1 MGLNMTRIVY
11 LNGDFLNENDAKVS
25 IFDRGFLMA
34 DGVYEVTS
42 VINGKLID
50 FDGHAIRLQRSMSE
64 LMMESAISKEDLLE
78 VHRQLIIKNDLNEGM
93 IYLQI
98 TRGSPNDRDFVF
110 PDPKL
115 IKPTIVLFTQSNANM
130 VENPKAQIGMK
141 VISIPD
147 ERWGR
152 RDIKTV
158 QLLYPSMGKM
168 IAKSKGADDAWMVQN
183 GYVME
188 GSSNNA
194 WIIKGKNI
202 YTREADNLIL
212 KGITREAVINVAK
225 QLNYKVTAKQFTVT
239 EAENADE
246 AFITSATTFVT
257 GVVKINGSK
266 ISSGKPG
273 IFTKA
278 LREAYIKQALKH
290 LK

>member
-1 MGLNMTRIVY
+1 MRTVY
-11 LNGDFLNENDAKVS
+11 VNGEFIAEQDAKVS
-25 IFDRGFLMA
+25 IFDRAFLFA
-34 DGVYEVTS
+34 DSVYEVTS
-42 VINGKLID
+42 VLNGKLVD
-50 FDGHAIRLQRSMSE
+50 FDNHIKRLKKSMKE
-64 LMMESAISKEDLLE
+64 LDFAPTINEEEFLSF
-78 VHRQLIIKNDLNEGM
+78 HRKLVELNEVKEG
-93 IYLQI
+93 IVYLQVS
-98 TRGSPNDRDFVF
+98 RGIAERDFAF
-110 PDPKL
+110 PDSKTEL
-115 IKPTIVLFTQSNANM
+115 TVTAFTQKKDLID
-130 VENPKAQIGMK
+130 NPSVHNG
-141 VISIPD
+141 ISIITVD
-147 ERWGR
+147 DLRWKR
-152 RDIKTV
+152 CDIKTI
-158 QLLYPSMGKM
+158 QLLYPSM
-168 IAKSKGADDAWMVQN
+168 AKTEAMKQGADDAWMVQN

-225 QLNYKVTAKQFTVT
+225 LLKYKVIAKQFTVT

-266 ISSGKPG
+266 LSSGKPG

>member
-1 MGLNMTRIVY
+1 MRTVY
-11 LNGDFLNENDAKVS
+11 VNGEFIAEQDAKVS
-25 IFDRGFLMA
+25 IFDRAFLFA

-42 VINGKLID
+42 VLNGKLVD
-50 FDGHAIRLQRSMSE
+50 FDNHIKRLKRSMKE
-64 LMMESAISKEDLLE
+64 LNFGPKINEEELLAF
-78 VHRQLIIKNDLNEGM
+78 HRKLVDLNEIKEGI
-93 IYLQI
+93 IYLQVS
-98 TRGSPNDRDFVF
+98 RGIAERDFAF
-110 PDPKL
+110 PNSKTEL
-115 IKPTIVLFTQSNANM
+115 TITAFTQKKDLID
-130 VENPKAQIGMK
+130 NPSAHNG
-141 VISIPD
+141 ISIITVD
-147 ERWGR
+147 DLRWKR
-152 RDIKTV
+152 CDIKTI
-158 QLLYPSMGKM
+158 QLLYPSM
-168 IAKSKGADDAWMVQN
+168 AKTEAMKQGADDAWMVQN

-225 QLNYKVTAKQFTVT
+225 QLNYKVIAKQFTVT

-273 IFTKA
+273 IFTKT

>member
-1 MGLNMTRIVY
+1 MKELDFGPTINEEEFLSFHRKLVELNEIKEGIVY
-11 LNGDFLNENDAKVS
+11 LQVSRGIAERDFAFPDSKTELTITAFTQKKD
-25 IFDRGFLMA
+25 
-34 DGVYEVTS
+34 
-42 VINGKLID
+42 LID
-50 FDGHAIRLQRSMSE
+50 NLSVRNG
-64 LMMESAISKEDLLE
+64 
-78 VHRQLIIKNDLNEGM
+78 
-93 IYLQI
+93 
-98 TRGSPNDRDFVF
+98 
-110 PDPKL
+110 
-115 IKPTIVLFTQSNANM
+115 
-130 VENPKAQIGMK
+130 
-141 VISIPD
+141 ISIITVD
-147 ERWGR
+147 DLRWKR
-152 RDIKTV
+152 CDIKTI
-158 QLLYPSMGKM
+158 QLLYPSM
-168 IAKSKGADDAWMVQN
+168 AKTEAMKQGADDAWMVQN

-257 GVVKINGSK
+257 GVVKINGNN

-273 IFTKA
+273 IFTKT

>member
-1 MGLNMTRIVY
+1 MRTVY
-11 LNGDFLNENDAKVS
+11 VNGEFIAEQDAKVS
-25 IFDRGFLMA
+25 IFDRAFLFA

-42 VINGKLID
+42 VLNGKLVD
-50 FDGHAIRLQRSMSE
+50 FDNHIKRLKRSMKE
-64 LMMESAISKEDLLE
+64 LNFGPKINEEELLAF
-78 VHRQLIIKNDLNEGM
+78 HRKLVDLNEIKEGI
-93 IYLQI
+93 IYLQVS
-98 TRGSPNDRDFVF
+98 RGIAERDFAF
-110 PDPKL
+110 PDSKTAL
-115 IKPTIVLFTQSNANM
+115 TITAFTQKKDLID
-130 VENPKAQIGMK
+130 NPSVHNG
-141 VISIPD
+141 ISIITVD
-147 ERWGR
+147 DLRWKR
-152 RDIKTV
+152 CDIKTI
-158 QLLYPSMGKM
+158 QLLYPSM
-168 IAKSKGADDAWMVQN
+168 AKTEAMKQGADDAWMVQN

-225 QLNYKVTAKQFTVT
+225 QLNYKVIAKQFTVT

>member
-1 MGLNMTRIVY
+1 MRTVY
-11 LNGDFLNENDAKVS
+11 VNGEFIAEQDAKVS
-25 IFDRGFLMA
+25 IFDRAFLFA
-34 DGVYEVTS
+34 DSVYEVTS
-42 VINGKLID
+42 VLNGKLVD
-50 FDGHAIRLQRSMSE
+50 FDNHIKRLKKSMKE
-64 LMMESAISKEDLLE
+64 LDFAPTINEEEFLSF
-78 VHRQLIIKNDLNEGM
+78 HRKLVELNEIKEG
-93 IYLQI
+93 IVYLQVS
-98 TRGSPNDRDFVF
+98 RGIAERDFAF
-110 PDPKL
+110 PDSKTEL
-115 IKPTIVLFTQSNANM
+115 TITAFTQKKDLID
-130 VENPKAQIGMK
+130 NPSVHNG
-141 VISIPD
+141 ISIITVD
-147 ERWGR
+147 DLRWKR
-152 RDIKTV
+152 CDIKTI
-158 QLLYPSMGKM
+158 QLLYPSM
-168 IAKSKGADDAWMVQN
+168 AKTEAMKQGADDAWMVQN

-225 QLNYKVTAKQFTVT
+225 LLKYKVIAKQFTVT

-266 ISSGKPG
+266 LSSGKPG

-278 LREAYIKQALKH
+278 LREAYIKQALKY

>member
-1 MGLNMTRIVY
+1 MRTVY
-11 LNGDFLNENDAKVS
+11 VNGEFIAEQDAKVS
-25 IFDRGFLMA
+25 IFDRAFLFA

-42 VINGKLID
+42 VLNGKLVD
-50 FDGHAIRLQRSMSE
+50 FDNHIKRLKRSMKE
-64 LMMESAISKEDLLE
+64 LNFGPKINEEELLAF
-78 VHRQLIIKNDLNEGM
+78 HRKLVDLNEIKEGI
-93 IYLQI
+93 IYLQVS
-98 TRGSPNDRDFVF
+98 RGIAERDFAF
-110 PDPKL
+110 PNSKTEL
-115 IKPTIVLFTQSNANM
+115 TITAFTQKKDLID
-130 VENPKAQIGMK
+130 NPSAHNG
-141 VISIPD
+141 ISIITID
-147 ERWGR
+147 DLRWKR
-152 RDIKTV
+152 CDIKTI
-158 QLLYPSMGKM
+158 QLLYPSM
-168 IAKSKGADDAWMVQN
+168 AKTEAMKQGADDAWMVQN

-194 WIIKGKNI
+194 WIIKGQNI

-225 QLNYKVTAKQFTVT
+225 QLNYKVIAKQFTVT

-273 IFTKA
+273 IFTKT

>member
-1 MGLNMTRIVY
+1 MRTAYV
-11 LNGDFLNENDAKVS
+11 NGEFIAEQDAKVS
-25 IFDRGFLMA
+25 IFDRAFLFA

-42 VINGKLID
+42 VLNGKLVD
-50 FDGHAIRLQRSMSE
+50 FDNHIKRLKRSMKE
-64 LMMESAISKEDLLE
+64 LDFGPTINEEEFLTF
-78 VHRQLIIKNDLNEGM
+78 HRKLVELNEIKEG
-93 IYLQI
+93 IVYLQVS
-98 TRGSPNDRDFVF
+98 RGIAERDFTF
-110 PDPKL
+110 PDSKTNL
-115 IKPTIVLFTQSNANM
+115 TITAFTQKKDLID
-130 VENPKAQIGMK
+130 NPSVHNG
-141 VISIPD
+141 ISIITID
-147 ERWGR
+147 DLRWKR
-152 RDIKTV
+152 CDIKTI
-158 QLLYPSMGKM
+158 QLLYPSM
-168 IAKSKGADDAWMVQN
+168 AKTEAMKQGADDAWMIQN

-212 KGITREAVINVAK
+212 KGITREAVMKVAEE
-225 QLNYKVTAKQFTVT
+225 LRYKVTPKQFTVT

>member
-1 MGLNMTRIVY
+1 M
-11 LNGDFLNENDAKVS
+11 AKTE
-25 IFDRGFLMA
+25 A
-34 DGVYEVTS
+34 
-42 VINGKLID
+42 
-50 FDGHAIRLQRSMSE
+50 
-64 LMMESAISKEDLLE
+64 
-78 VHRQLIIKNDLNEGM
+78 
-93 IYLQI
+93 
-98 TRGSPNDRDFVF
+98 
-110 PDPKL
+110 
-115 IKPTIVLFTQSNANM
+115 
-130 VENPKAQIGMK
+130 MK
-141 VISIPD
+141 
-147 ERWGR
+147 
-152 RDIKTV
+152 
-158 QLLYPSMGKM
+158 Q
-168 IAKSKGADDAWMVQN
+168 GADDAWMVQN

-225 QLNYKVTAKQFTVT
+225 LLKYKVIAKQFTVT

-266 ISSGKPG
+266 LSSGKPG

-278 LREAYIKQALKH
+278 LREAYIKQALKY

>member
-1 MGLNMTRIVY
+1 MRTVY
-11 LNGDFLNENDAKVS
+11 VNGEFIAEQDAKVS
-25 IFDRGFLMA
+25 IFDRAFLFA

-42 VINGKLID
+42 VLNGKLVD
-50 FDGHAIRLQRSMSE
+50 FDNHIKRLKRSMKE
-64 LMMESAISKEDLLE
+64 LNFGPKINEEELLAF
-78 VHRQLIIKNDLNEGM
+78 HRKLVDLNEIKEGI
-93 IYLQI
+93 IYLQVS
-98 TRGSPNDRDFVF
+98 RGIAERDFAF
-110 PDPKL
+110 PNSKTEL
-115 IKPTIVLFTQSNANM
+115 TITAFTQKKDLID
-130 VENPKAQIGMK
+130 NPSAHNG
-141 VISIPD
+141 ISIITID
-147 ERWGR
+147 DLRWKR
-152 RDIKTV
+152 CDIKTI
-158 QLLYPSMGKM
+158 QLLYPSM
-168 IAKSKGADDAWMVQN
+168 AKTEAMKQGADDAWMVQN

-225 QLNYKVTAKQFTVT
+225 QLNYKVIAKQFTVT

-278 LREAYIKQALKH
+278 LREAYNKQIGRAH
-290 LK
+290 V

>member
-1 MGLNMTRIVY
+1 MRTAYV
-11 LNGDFLNENDAKVS
+11 NGEFIAEQDAKVS
-25 IFDRGFLMA
+25 IFDRAFLFA
-34 DGVYEVTS
+34 DAVYEVTS
-42 VINGKLID
+42 VLNGKLVD
-50 FDGHAIRLQRSMSE
+50 FDNHIKRLKKSMKE
-64 LMMESAISKEDLLE
+64 LDFGPKINEEEFLAF
-78 VHRQLIIKNDLNEGM
+78 HRKLVELNEIKEG
-93 IYLQI
+93 IVYLQVS
-98 TRGSPNDRDFVF
+98 RGVAERDFTF
-110 PDPKL
+110 PDSKTAL
-115 IKPTIVLFTQSNANM
+115 TITAFTQKK
-130 VENPKAQIGMK
+130 ELIDNPSVHNG
-141 VISIPD
+141 ISIITVD
-147 ERWGR
+147 DLRWKR
-152 RDIKTV
+152 CDIKTV
-158 QLLYPSMGKM
+158 QLLYPS
-168 IAKSKGADDAWMVQN
+168 IAKTEAMKQGADDAWMVQN

-225 QLNYKVTAKQFTVT
+225 QLNYKVIAKQFTVT

-257 GVVKINGSK
+257 GVVKINGSN

>member
-1 MGLNMTRIVY
+1 MRTAYV
-11 LNGDFLNENDAKVS
+11 NGEFIAEQDAKVS
-25 IFDRGFLMA
+25 IFDRAFLFA
-34 DGVYEVTS
+34 DAVYEVTS
-42 VINGKLID
+42 VLNGKLVD
-50 FDGHAIRLQRSMSE
+50 FDNHIKRLKKSMKE
-64 LMMESAISKEDLLE
+64 LDFGPTINEEEFLAF
-78 VHRQLIIKNDLNEGM
+78 HRKLVELNEIKEG
-93 IYLQI
+93 IVYLQVS
-98 TRGSPNDRDFVF
+98 RGVAERDFTF
-110 PDPKL
+110 PDSKTAL
-115 IKPTIVLFTQSNANM
+115 TITAFTQKK
-130 VENPKAQIGMK
+130 ELIDNPSVHNG
-141 VISIPD
+141 ISIITVD
-147 ERWGR
+147 DLRWKR
-152 RDIKTV
+152 CDIKTV
-158 QLLYPSMGKM
+158 QLLYPS
-168 IAKSKGADDAWMVQN
+168 IAKTEAMKQGADDAWMVQN

-225 QLNYKVTAKQFTVT
+225 QLNYKVIAKQFTVT

>member
-1 MGLNMTRIVY
+1 MRTVY
-11 LNGDFLNENDAKVS
+11 VNGEFIAEQDAKVS
-25 IFDRGFLMA
+25 IFDRAFLFA
-34 DGVYEVTS
+34 DSVYEVTS
-42 VINGKLID
+42 VLNGKLVD
-50 FDGHAIRLQRSMSE
+50 FDNHIKRLKKSMKE
-64 LMMESAISKEDLLE
+64 LDFAPTINEEEFLSF
-78 VHRQLIIKNDLNEGM
+78 HRKLVELNEIKEG
-93 IYLQI
+93 IVYLQVS
-98 TRGSPNDRDFVF
+98 RGIAERDFAF
-110 PDPKL
+110 PDSKTEL
-115 IKPTIVLFTQSNANM
+115 TVTAFTQKKDLID
-130 VENPKAQIGMK
+130 NPSVHNG
-141 VISIPD
+141 ISIITVD
-147 ERWGR
+147 DLRWKR
-152 RDIKTV
+152 CDIKTI
-158 QLLYPSMGKM
+158 QLLYPSM
-168 IAKSKGADDAWMVQN
+168 AKTEAMKQGADDAWMVQN

-225 QLNYKVTAKQFTVT
+225 LLKYKVIAKQFTVT

-266 ISSGKPG
+266 LSSGKPG

-278 LREAYIKQALKH
+278 LREAYIKQALKY

>member
-1 MGLNMTRIVY
+1 MRTVY
-11 LNGDFLNENDAKVS
+11 VNGEFIAEQDAKVS
-25 IFDRGFLMA
+25 IFDRAFLFA
-34 DGVYEVTS
+34 DSVYEVTS
-42 VINGKLID
+42 VLNGKLVD
-50 FDGHAIRLQRSMSE
+50 FDNHIKRLKKSMKE
-64 LMMESAISKEDLLE
+64 LDFAPTINEEEFLSF
-78 VHRQLIIKNDLNEGM
+78 HRKLVELNEVKEG
-93 IYLQI
+93 IVYLQVS
-98 TRGSPNDRDFVF
+98 RGIAERDFAF
-110 PDPKL
+110 PDSKTEL
-115 IKPTIVLFTQSNANM
+115 TVTAFTQKKDLID
-130 VENPKAQIGMK
+130 NPSVHNG
-141 VISIPD
+141 ISIITVD
-147 ERWGR
+147 DLRWKR
-152 RDIKTV
+152 CDIKTI
-158 QLLYPSMGKM
+158 QLLYPSM
-168 IAKSKGADDAWMVQN
+168 AKTEAMKQGADDAWMVQN

-225 QLNYKVTAKQFTVT
+225 LLKYKVIAKQFTVT

-266 ISSGKPG
+266 LSSGKPG

-278 LREAYIKQALKH
+278 LREAYIKQALKY

>member
-1 MGLNMTRIVY
+1 MRTAYI
-11 LNGDFLNENDAKVS
+11 NGEFVTEQDAKVS
-25 IFDRGFLMA
+25 IFDRAFLFA
-34 DGVYEVTS
+34 DAVYEVTS
-42 VINGKLID
+42 VLNGKLVD
-50 FDGHAIRLQRSMSE
+50 FDNHIKRLKKSMKE
-64 LMMESAISKEDLLE
+64 LDFGPTINEEEFL
-78 VHRQLIIKNDLNEGM
+78 VFHRKLVDLNEIKEG
-93 IYLQI
+93 IVYLQVS
-98 TRGSPNDRDFVF
+98 RGIAERDFAF
-110 PDPKL
+110 PDTKTEL
-115 IKPTIVLFTQSNANM
+115 TITAFTQKKNLID
-130 VENPKAQIGMK
+130 NPSVQNG
-141 VISIPD
+141 ISIITID
-147 ERWGR
+147 DLRWKR
-152 RDIKTV
+152 CDIKTI
-158 QLLYPSMGKM
+158 QLLYPSM
-168 IAKSKGADDAWMVQN
+168 AKTEAIKQGADDAWMTQN

-194 WIIKGKNI
+194 WIIKGTNI

-212 KGITREAVINVAK
+212 KGITREAVFHAAK
-225 QLNYKVTAKQFTVT
+225 LLKYKVTSKQFTVI

>member
-1 MGLNMTRIVY
+1 MRTAYV
-11 LNGDFLNENDAKVS
+11 NGEFIAEQDAKVS
-25 IFDRGFLMA
+25 IFDRAFLFA
-34 DGVYEVTS
+34 DSVYEVTS
-42 VINGKLID
+42 VLNGKLVD
-50 FDGHAIRLQRSMSE
+50 FDNHIERLKRSMKE
-64 LMMESAISKEDLLE
+64 LNFGPTINEEEFLAF
-78 VHRQLIIKNDLNEGM
+78 HRKLVELNEIKEG
-93 IYLQI
+93 IVYLQVS
-98 TRGSPNDRDFVF
+98 RGVAERDFTF
-110 PDPKL
+110 PDSKTAL
-115 IKPTIVLFTQSNANM
+115 TITAFTQKK
-130 VENPKAQIGMK
+130 ELIDNPSVHNG
-141 VISIPD
+141 ISIITVD
-147 ERWGR
+147 DLRWKR
-152 RDIKTV
+152 CDIKTV
-158 QLLYPSMGKM
+158 QLLYPS
-168 IAKSKGADDAWMVQN
+168 IAKTEAMKQGADDAWMVKN

-194 WIIKGKNI
+194 WIIKRNNI

-225 QLNYKVTAKQFTVT
+225 QLNYKVTPKQFTVT
-239 EAENADE
+239 EAEDADE

>member
-1 MGLNMTRIVY
+1 MRTVY
-11 LNGDFLNENDAKVS
+11 VNGEFIAEQDAKVS
-25 IFDRGFLMA
+25 IFDRAFLFA

-42 VINGKLID
+42 VLNGKLVD
-50 FDGHAIRLQRSMSE
+50 FDNHIKRLKRSMKE
-64 LMMESAISKEDLLE
+64 LNFGPKINEEELLAF
-78 VHRQLIIKNDLNEGM
+78 HRKLVDLNEIKEGI
-93 IYLQI
+93 IYLQVS
-98 TRGSPNDRDFVF
+98 RGIAERDFAF
-110 PDPKL
+110 PNSKTEL
-115 IKPTIVLFTQSNANM
+115 TITAFTQKKDLID
-130 VENPKAQIGMK
+130 NPSAHNG
-141 VISIPD
+141 ISIITID
-147 ERWGR
+147 DLRWKR
-152 RDIKTV
+152 CDIKTI
-158 QLLYPSMGKM
+158 QLLYPSM
-168 IAKSKGADDAWMVQN
+168 AKTEAMKQGADDAWMVQN

-225 QLNYKVTAKQFTVT
+225 QLNYKVIAKQFTVT

>member
-1 MGLNMTRIVY
+1 MRTVY
-11 LNGDFLNENDAKVS
+11 VNGEFIAEQDAKVS
-25 IFDRGFLMA
+25 IFDRAFLFA
-34 DGVYEVTS
+34 DSVYEVTS
-42 VINGKLID
+42 VLNGKLVD
-50 FDGHAIRLQRSMSE
+50 FDNHIKRLKKSMKE
-64 LMMESAISKEDLLE
+64 LDFAPTINEEEFLSF
-78 VHRQLIIKNDLNEGM
+78 HRKLVELNEVKEG
-93 IYLQI
+93 IVYLQVS
-98 TRGSPNDRDFVF
+98 RGIAERDFAF
-110 PDPKL
+110 PDSKTEL
-115 IKPTIVLFTQSNANM
+115 TITAFTQKKDLID
-130 VENPKAQIGMK
+130 NPSVHNG
-141 VISIPD
+141 ISIITVD
-147 ERWGR
+147 DLRWKR
-152 RDIKTV
+152 CDIKTI
-158 QLLYPSMGKM
+158 QLLYPSM
-168 IAKSKGADDAWMVQN
+168 AKTEAMKQGADDAWMVQN

-225 QLNYKVTAKQFTVT
+225 LLKYKVIAKQFTVT

-266 ISSGKPG
+266 LSSGKPG

>member
-1 MGLNMTRIVY
+1 MRTVY
-11 LNGDFLNENDAKVS
+11 VNGEFIAEQDAKVS
-25 IFDRGFLMA
+25 IFDRAFLFA
-34 DGVYEVTS
+34 DSVYEVTS
-42 VINGKLID
+42 VLNGKLVD
-50 FDGHAIRLQRSMSE
+50 FDNHIKRLKKSMKE
-64 LMMESAISKEDLLE
+64 LDFAPTINEEEFLSF
-78 VHRQLIIKNDLNEGM
+78 HRKLVELNEVKEG
-93 IYLQI
+93 IVYLQVS
-98 TRGSPNDRDFVF
+98 RGIAERDFAF
-110 PDPKL
+110 PDSKTEL
-115 IKPTIVLFTQSNANM
+115 TITAFTQKKDLID
-130 VENPKAQIGMK
+130 NPSVHNG
-141 VISIPD
+141 ISIITVD
-147 ERWGR
+147 DLRWKR
-152 RDIKTV
+152 CDIKTI
-158 QLLYPSMGKM
+158 QLLYPSM
-168 IAKSKGADDAWMVQN
+168 AKTEAMKQGADDAWMVQN

-225 QLNYKVTAKQFTVT
+225 LLKYKVIAKQFTVT

-266 ISSGKPG
+266 LSSGKPG

-278 LREAYIKQALKH
+278 LREAYIKQALKY

>member
-1 MGLNMTRIVY
+1 MRTVY
-11 LNGDFLNENDAKVS
+11 VNGEFIAEQDAKVS
-25 IFDRGFLMA
+25 IFDRAFLFA

-42 VINGKLID
+42 VLNGKLVD
-50 FDGHAIRLQRSMSE
+50 FDNHIKRLKRSMKE
-64 LMMESAISKEDLLE
+64 LNFGPKINEEELLAF
-78 VHRQLIIKNDLNEGM
+78 HRKLVDLNEIKEGI
-93 IYLQI
+93 IYLQVS
-98 TRGSPNDRDFVF
+98 RGIAERDFAF
-110 PDPKL
+110 PNSKTEL
-115 IKPTIVLFTQSNANM
+115 TITAFTQKKDLID
-130 VENPKAQIGMK
+130 NPSAHNG
-141 VISIPD
+141 ISIITID
-147 ERWGR
+147 DLRWKR
-152 RDIKTV
+152 CDIKTI
-158 QLLYPSMGKM
+158 QLLYPSM
-168 IAKSKGADDAWMVQN
+168 AKTEAMKQGADDAWMVQN

-225 QLNYKVTAKQFTVT
+225 QLNYKVIAKQFTVT

-273 IFTKA
+273 IFTKT

>member
-1 MGLNMTRIVY
+1 
-11 LNGDFLNENDAKVS
+11 
-25 IFDRGFLMA
+25 
-34 DGVYEVTS
+34 
-42 VINGKLID
+42 
-50 FDGHAIRLQRSMSE
+50 
-64 LMMESAISKEDLLE
+64 
-78 VHRQLIIKNDLNEGM
+78 
-93 IYLQI
+93 
-98 TRGSPNDRDFVF
+98 
-110 PDPKL
+110 
-115 IKPTIVLFTQSNANM
+115 
-130 VENPKAQIGMK
+130 MK
-141 VISIPD
+141 
-147 ERWGR
+147 
-152 RDIKTV
+152 
-158 QLLYPSMGKM
+158 Q
-168 IAKSKGADDAWMVQN
+168 GADDAWMVQN

-225 QLNYKVTAKQFTVT
+225 QLNYKVIAKQFTVT

-257 GVVKINGSK
+257 GVVKINESN

>member
-1 MGLNMTRIVY
+1 MRTVY
-11 LNGDFLNENDAKVS
+11 VNGEFIAEQDAKVS
-25 IFDRGFLMA
+25 IFDRAFLFA
-34 DGVYEVTS
+34 DSVYEVTS
-42 VINGKLID
+42 VLNGKLVD
-50 FDGHAIRLQRSMSE
+50 FDNHIKRLKKSMKE
-64 LMMESAISKEDLLE
+64 LDFAPTINEEEFLSF
-78 VHRQLIIKNDLNEGM
+78 HRKLVELNEVKEG
-93 IYLQI
+93 IVYLQVS
-98 TRGSPNDRDFVF
+98 RGIAERDFAF
-110 PDPKL
+110 PDSKTEL
-115 IKPTIVLFTQSNANM
+115 TVTAFTQKKDLID
-130 VENPKAQIGMK
+130 NPSVNNG
-141 VISIPD
+141 ISIITVD
-147 ERWGR
+147 DLRWKR
-152 RDIKTV
+152 CDIKTI
-158 QLLYPSMGKM
+158 QLLYPSM
-168 IAKSKGADDAWMVQN
+168 AKTEAMKQGADDAWMVQN

-225 QLNYKVTAKQFTVT
+225 LLKYKVIAKQFTVT

-266 ISSGKPG
+266 LSSGKPG

-278 LREAYIKQALKH
+278 LREAYIEQALKY

>member
-1 MGLNMTRIVY
+1 MRTAYV
-11 LNGDFLNENDAKVS
+11 NGEFIAEQDAKVS
-25 IFDRGFLMA
+25 IFDRAFLFA
-34 DGVYEVTS
+34 DSVYEVTS
-42 VINGKLID
+42 VLNGKLVD
-50 FDGHAIRLQRSMSE
+50 FDNHIERLKRSMKE
-64 LMMESAISKEDLLE
+64 LNFGPTINEEEFLTF
-78 VHRQLIIKNDLNEGM
+78 HRKLVDLNEIKEG
-93 IYLQI
+93 IVYLQVS
-98 TRGSPNDRDFVF
+98 RGIAERDFAF
-110 PDPKL
+110 PDSKTEL
-115 IKPTIVLFTQSNANM
+115 TIIAFTQKKNLID
-130 VENPKAQIGMK
+130 NPSVHNG
-141 VISIPD
+141 ISIITVD
-147 ERWGR
+147 DLRWKR
-152 RDIKTV
+152 CDIKTI
-158 QLLYPSMGKM
+158 QLLYPS
-168 IAKSKGADDAWMVQN
+168 IAKTEAMKQGADDAWMVQN

-194 WIIKGKNI
+194 WIIKGNNI

-257 GVVKINGSK
+257 GVVKINRSK

-278 LREAYIKQALKH
+278 LREAYIKQALKK